1 LLDSEINK
9 INKLE
14 ETFKKYSSE
23 KEKAIKRKN
32 KLIYIRSIF
41 GRAFAVEALEEQK
54 KIKEEL
60 SRDVGSSRDRQL
72 ELQRENENV
81 NDQLGDAKIDKHVD
95 ARRKIKQEVVELF
108 KRKIQEFMIG

>member
-23 KEKAIKRKN
+23 KEKAIKRKD
-32 KLIYIRSIF
+32 KLMEHIRSS
-41 GRAFAVEALEEQK
+41 EQALEKQK

-72 ELQRENENV
+72 ELQREMRM
-81 NDQLGDAKIDKHVD
+81 L
-95 ARRKIKQEVVELF
+95 
-108 KRKIQEFMIG
+108 MIS